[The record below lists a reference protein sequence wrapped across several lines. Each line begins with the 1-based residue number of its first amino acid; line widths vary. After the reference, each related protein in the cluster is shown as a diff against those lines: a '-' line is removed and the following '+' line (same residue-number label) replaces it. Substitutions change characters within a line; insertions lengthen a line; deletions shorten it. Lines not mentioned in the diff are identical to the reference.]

1 MTRQSLL
8 SRVSAA
14 LGSRLLIW
22 SGIRGSDA
30 ESLSDLDQFA
40 ASFTMLDRYE
50 RRPIEHSAAYEHSSG
65 RRADMERWDIDDH
78 LGEPASLEF
87 RRGMLRVMAA
97 PCALIPYR
105 PSRFLSALWFARQ
118 DRCLNLGLFGAHQ
131 SAFEHKPWVESS
143 LRREG
148 VPGLDWVYVADEEQL
163 AARDFLRS
171 GPVVL
176 RRSRTSGGEG
186 MVKVSDAEA
195 MSREWPR
202 DSESFASLSQFIP
215 DATPVNIGGTVWA
228 DGVTVH
234 HASVQL
240 IGLASCGH
248 RPFGYC
254 GNDFGAAA
262 EFPDATLDLLESRTQ
277 TIGRWLGR
285 HGYRGSFGVDFLVK
299 NGSPLFTEVNARFQG
314 STAASSW
321 LSVEAG
327 LPCLLLEHVAAF
339 LDLPAPSRPALR
351 HQVGEARPLA
361 QVVVHWKGNH
371 PAKLQAAELAAT
383 LKTVDTATRAEVLAP
398 ADVSVDPDG
407 IVGRF
412 VTRRRL
418 TSTGYDL
425 DSEWESHINDWNT
438 SEFQRQGRR

>member
-1 MTRQSLL
+1 MTRQDLL

-14 LGSRLLIW
+14 LDTRLLIW
-22 SGIRGSDA
+22 SGLRGSDA

-50 RRPIEHSAAYEHSSG
+50 RRPIAHSAAYELSSG

-78 LGEPASLEF
+78 LDEPASLEF
-87 RRGMLRVMAA
+87 RRGLLRAMAA
-97 PCALIPYR
+97 PCALLPYR
-105 PSRFLSALWFARQ
+105 PSRFLSSLWFARQ

-163 AARDFLRS
+163 AARDFLRD
-171 GPVVL
+171 GPVIL

-186 MVKVSDAEA
+186 MVKVGDAETMA
-195 MSREWPR
+195 REWPR
-202 DSESFASLSQFIP
+202 DAESFVSVSRYLP
-215 DATPVNIGGTVWA
+215 DAIPVNVGGTVWA
-228 DGVTVH
+228 DGVTIH

-254 GNDFGAAA
+254 GNDFGAARDL
-262 EFPDATLDLLESRTQ
+262 PDKTLDQVESQ
-277 TIGRWLGR
+277 TRIIGAWLGR
-285 HGYRGSFGVDFLVK
+285 HGYRGTFGVDLLVK
-299 NGSPLFTEVNARFQG
+299 DGSSLFTEVNARFQG
-314 STAASSW
+314 STAPSSW

-327 LPCLLLEHVAAF
+327 LPCLPLEHIAAF
-339 LDLPAPSRPALR
+339 LGLEAPARPPLR
-351 HQVGEARPLA
+351 QQVREARPLA
-361 QVVVHWKGNH
+361 QLVVHWTGDQ
-371 PAKLQAAELAAT
+371 PAKLRAADLAAR
-383 LKTVDTATRAEVLAP
+383 LKTVDPAMRAEVLAP
-398 ADVSVDPDG
+398 PEVSVDPDG

-412 VTRRRL
+412 VTRRLL
-418 TSTGYDL
+418 TAGGYDL
-425 DSEWESHINDWNT
+425 DSSWESHVNGWNA
-438 SEFQRQGRR
+438 SEFQRLKGR